1 MTWSCCIPIKH
12 RYGVSL
18 HSRTHVKGAAGAAH
32 HRQQYLM
39 ELGKDLLLLDSR
51 WGIPELTLLHID
63 LIDLWL
69 DLLWP
74 LRVVAINIVFNL
86 AMNALQ

>member
-1 MTWSCCIPIKH
+1 
-12 RYGVSL
+12 
-18 HSRTHVKGAAGAAH
+18 
-32 HRQQYLM
+32 M
-39 ELGKDLLLLDSR
+39 ELGKVLLILDSR
-51 WGIPELTLLHID
+51 WGVPDLTLLHID